1 MDDNKEI
8 TEEQF
13 YAMMESTGTT
23 AEDFDTAVKDM
34 YGVLYSPDGKKL
46 IRFTD
51 PKVTDYMVQP
61 GTEIICAEAF
71 IIFDGNMENC
81 NRVER
86 VTIPPSVKLI
96 GGGAFSGC
104 KCLKYVNI
112 PPDLHL
118 LGWGAF
124 RACYNLE
131 IDSQDPE
138 LVFENKML
146 IDRKNKMLLA
156 YLGTDSV
163 FTVPDEIEIIDD
175 YVFFNCKFLTEVT
188 LPENVRVVGN
198 HAFSLCDHLVNIH
211 LGNSLKYLGNNSF
224 ELCSKLESIV
234 IPDTVTVIGA
244 EAFSHCD
251 ALKNITWSKNLEFIS
266 CNAFY
271 ACDSLETLELPP
283 TVKEIGDEA
292 FQGSW
297 HLSEVIL
304 PQGLEYLGAKAFAFC
319 SQLSH
324 VVLPESLNEIGGGVF
339 AGCVSALNVESRSP
353 RFMVEN
359 NMLIDYAT
367 YTLVSYWDIASQW
380 ITLPDIIQNI
390 APYACLGLVNV
401 ETLNLPSGLSSIA
414 EDAFED
420 CDNIER
426 IVVPFDCLDT
436 VRPLLPEAMRDKVV
450 GE

>member
-1 MDDNKEI
+1 MDENKEF

-13 YAMMESTGTT
+13 YAMIESTG
-23 AEDFDTAVKDM
+23 ADADDFDTAVKDM

-51 PKVTDYMVQP
+51 PNVTDYMVQP

-71 IIFDGNMENC
+71 IVFDDNMENC

-86 VTIPPSVKLI
+86 ITIPPSVRLI
-96 GGGAFSGC
+96 GGSAFSGC
-104 KCLKYVNI
+104 KCLKYINL
-112 PPDLHL
+112 PPDLEL

-124 RACYNLE
+124 RACYNVE
-131 IDSQDPE
+131 IDTQDPD
-138 LVFENKML
+138 LVCKDKML
-146 IDRKNKMLLA
+146 IDRKDKMLRA
-156 YLGTDSV
+156 YFGTDSV
-163 FTVPDEIEIIDD
+163 LTVPDEIEIIDD
-175 YVFFNCKFLTEVT
+175 YVFFNCKLLTEVT

-244 EAFSHCD
+244 EAFSHCG
-251 ALKNITWSKNLEFIS
+251 ALKDITWSKNLEFIS

-353 RFMVEN
+353 RFMVED

-367 YTLVSYWDIASQW
+367 YTLVSHWGIGNQW

-390 APYACLGLVNV
+390 APYACSGLVNA
-401 ETLNLPSGLSSIA
+401 ETLHLPAGLLSIG
-414 EDAFED
+414 ECAFED
-420 CDNIER
+420 CTNIER
-426 IVVPFDCLDT
+426 IVVPLGCVDT
-436 VRPLLPEAMRDKVV
+436 VRQLLPEAMRDKVV
-450 GE
+450 EG